1 MCETNVFLE
10 QNGERQLLMKDV
22 ARLVVTPGGITLSR
36 LFEPTTTVQAT
47 VQELDFHR
55 HAAILVPAPAAGP
68 CAPPWILQRR
78 SIREYTHA
86 PVTDEQID
94 ALLQAA
100 MAAPSANDVRP
111 WAFVVVRDLE
121 RRRAL
126 AQAHQWSA
134 MCAQAPVVFAVL
146 GNPERSDHWV
156 EDCSAATENLLLTA
170 AALGLGGVWVAIYP
184 RPQREAYVRQALD
197 IPEAWRVLCLA
208 PVGEPAEA
216 KSPRTRYEVGKVHYE
231 AFGGVL

>member
-1 MCETNVFLE
+1 
-10 QNGERQLLMKDV
+10 MKDV
-22 ARLVVTPGGITLSR
+22 TRLLVTPGGITLST
-36 LFEPTTTVQAT
+36 LFEPPTIVQA
-47 VQELDFHR
+47 VLQELDFHK
-55 HAAILVPAPAAGP
+55 HSAILAAAPTVTPSVPQ
-68 CAPPWILQRR
+68 WILQRR
-78 SIREYTHA
+78 SIREYTRA

-94 ALLQAA
+94 VLLQSA

-111 WAFVVVRDLE
+111 WAFVVVRDPA
-121 RRRAL
+121 RRQAL
-126 AQAHQWSA
+126 AQTHQWSG

-146 GNPERSDHWV
+146 GNPDRSDHWV

-208 PVGEPAEA
+208 PVGKPAET
-216 KSPRTRYEVGKVHYE
+216 KSPRTRYEASKVHFDL
-231 AFGGVL
+231 FGT